1 MGSNFKNYMTE
12 QTRERNET
20 ALESALSRG
29 HRREP
34 KEINDKIDSYV
45 VEELLKIS
53 VLQEDEDKLSE
64 IGLFFG
70 KNNVTIDNPL
80 PLYEEGILSESLIK
94 TYSIESAKKHICKYF
109 NLPENYFLIKRSK
122 FNTYCFITFPN
133 KGNSLD
139 DIIKTMEWY
148 GYFPST
154 KNIKPLE
161 NGWYVVK
168 FESRFEENANSLLTN
183 ETHLIHITKTKFK
196 DKILKYGF
204 IPKSKNKKFNYP
216 DRTYFMLG
224 SNNPVETLKLA
235 KNLSSV
241 ENGKED
247 LNGYM
252 AFRIDVSK
260 IPENVVFHLDPNM
273 EGGIWTSDNIPPS
286 AIMDR
291 ISLHN

>member
-122 FNTYCFITFPN
+122 FNTYCLITFPN
-133 KGNSLD
+133 K
-139 DIIKTMEWY
+139 
-148 GYFPST
+148 
-154 KNIKPLE
+154 
-161 NGWYVVK
+161 
-168 FESRFEENANSLLTN
+168 
-183 ETHLIHITKTKFK
+183 
-196 DKILKYGF
+196 
-204 IPKSKNKKFNYP
+204 
-216 DRTYFMLG
+216 
-224 SNNPVETLKLA
+224 
-235 KNLSSV
+235 
-241 ENGKED
+241 
-247 LNGYM
+247 
-252 AFRIDVSK
+252 
-260 IPENVVFHLDPNM
+260 
-273 EGGIWTSDNIPPS
+273 
-286 AIMDR
+286 
-291 ISLHN
+291 